1 MKHNKEDF
9 SQRKGAVKADNI
21 PAAVMEAL
29 NQGSIP
35 TVNLTEWLAV
45 DHRHLLMH
53 VFAHQPHYLS
63 RLRDN
68 MASLHQKSARSTITA
83 IGAFLL
89 QESKNNKD
97 AQLLP
102 FLSTHVADSVRCWA
116 CYMIGLDSELDIR
129 QKLNAIQPFA
139 ADPHFGVREIAWMA
153 VRHEVSLHLNESITI
168 LSKWT
173 SHTDENIRRFAA
185 EVTRPCGVWCKHID
199 QLKENP
205 AIALPI
211 LEPLKA
217 DTAVYVQNSVGNW
230 LNDAGKS
237 QPQWVKQLC
246 AQWAVTA
253 EASTMKIIK
262 RAGRNLGA

>member
-1 MKHNKEDF
+1 MKHHNKDF

-21 PAAVMEAL
+21 PVEVMEAL
-29 NQGSIP
+29 NQGIIP

-45 DHRHLLMH
+45 DHRQLFMH
-53 VFAHQPHYLS
+53 VFAHQPYYLN

-68 MASLHQKSARSTITA
+68 MASLHQKSVRSTIAA
-83 IGAFLL
+83 IGEFLL

-97 AQLLP
+97 QQLLP
-102 FLSTHVADSVRCWA
+102 FLSAHAADSVRCWA
-116 CYMIGLDSELDIR
+116 CYMIGLDPGLKIR

-153 VRHEVSLHLNESITI
+153 VRNEVSMHLSESILI

-217 DTAVYVQNSVGNW
+217 DAAVYVQNSVGNW

-237 QPQWVKQLC
+237 NPQWVKQLC
-246 AQWAVTA
+246 ARWAVTA
-253 EASTMKIIK
+253 ESATMQIVK
-262 RAGRNLGA
+262 RASRNL